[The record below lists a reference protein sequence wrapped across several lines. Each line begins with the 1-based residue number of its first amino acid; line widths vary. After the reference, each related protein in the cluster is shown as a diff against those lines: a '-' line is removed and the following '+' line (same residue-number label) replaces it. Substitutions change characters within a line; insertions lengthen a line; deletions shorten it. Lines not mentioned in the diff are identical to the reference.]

1 MIVDGGQ
8 WTVSGGTSASG
19 PIWNGIITLL
29 NDYLLTN
36 GKPTLGFVN
45 PLLYKIAAS
54 TPNAFNRMALSS
66 LLGPLLSF
74 RPHEFIVTYRCIE

>member
-8 WTVSGGTSASG
+8 WTVSGGTSAAG

-36 GKPTLGFVN
+36 NKKTLGFVN

-54 TPNAFNRMALSS
+54 TPTAFNSAHLTLTSHAHTRTLT
-66 LLGPLLSF
+66 LL
-74 RPHEFIVTYRCIE
+74 C